1 MDKGKIV
8 PERDIKEDTNAA
20 LQRISSRRGRGGGWA
35 GPLTVVAKTAHFD
48 IAKV

>member
-20 LQRISSRRGRGGGWA
+20 LQRISLRRGRGGGA